1 MGEIQS
7 VVLTST
13 FALNNR
19 FVYIRW
25 HHWVEPTIYQV
36 PVSFVVPIHLGIF
49 VFGCL
54 YEVLLSYDAIRYKNN
69 ILLSALC
76 ICDVCNFVFAA
87 MHFGQMRG
95 IIRRLY
101 HDAHDVR
108 VNPLVKSG
116 EDIWPQAGPA
126 LLVIPFIVG
135 VCSSVM
141 WALASKLHRDFAWAI
156 YKHIHAD
163 SDVKS
168 RYLTYQV
175 EKPSLPSSRD
185 VLTYQ
190 IDTGLPC
197 VYQARSLLLPR
208 LRRAVQSDRRAFRR
222 ARVLSDDGPDPSHPD
237 RIGPS
242 GALRET

>member
-185 VLTYQ
+185 VLNRFT
-190 IDTGLPC
+190 LC
-197 VYQARSLLLPR
+197 
-208 LRRAVQSDRRAFRR
+208 
-222 ARVLSDDGPDPSHPD
+222 LSSS
-237 RIGPS
+237 IS
-242 GALRET
+242 TSSSASSCSTI